1 MGFYSMPR
9 YFEHMPQ
16 VGKPMKK
23 ANPENEDQLKAIE
36 AEIHELI
43 IAAQSA
49 GRSDESLNESGQL
62 TALQRVEKL
71 VEPGTFRPLNT
82 LYNPEGNKNG
92 SVSIVKG
99 LGRING
105 KWAVIVASDNKK
117 LAGAWV
123 PGQAECL
130 LRASDTAKT
139 LRIPLVY
146 VLNCSGVKF
155 DDQDMVFPN
164 RRGGGT
170 PFFRN
175 AELNQLGIPVIVGI
189 YGTNPAGG
197 GYHSISPTIL
207 IAHEKANMAVG
218 GAGILGGMSPKGYID
233 MEGAEQIAESVAKS
247 GKTEPPGAVDI
258 HYTETGFFR
267 EVYASEE
274 GVLEGIKKYIGML
287 PSYNPEFFRVDDP
300 KAPALPLDDLY
311 SLVPLND
318 KRAYDMYNVIG

>member
-23 ANPENEDQLKAIE
+23 ANPENEAQLKAIE

-43 IAAQSA
+43 KAAQSA

-92 SVSIVKG
+92 SVSIVKAWAALTASG
-99 LGRING
+99 LLSLLLTTR
-105 KWAVIVASDNKK
+105 S
-117 LAGAWV
+117 LPV
-123 PGQAECL
+123 PGYRARPNACV
-130 LRASDTAKT
+130 RASDTAKT

-155 DDQDMVFPN
+155 DEQEKVYPN

-287 PSYNPEFFRVDDP
+287 RATIRNSSVLTIR
-300 KAPALPLDDLY
+300 KHRPA
-311 SLVPLND
+311 S
-318 KRAYDMYNVIG
+318 G

>member
-23 ANPENEDQLKAIE
+23 ANPENEAQLKAIE

-43 IAAQSA
+43 KAAQSA

-155 DDQDMVFPN
+155 D
-164 RRGGGT
+164 
-170 PFFRN
+170 
-175 AELNQLGIPVIVGI
+175 
-189 YGTNPAGG
+189 
-197 GYHSISPTIL
+197 
-207 IAHEKANMAVG
+207 
-218 GAGILGGMSPKGYID
+218 
-233 MEGAEQIAESVAKS
+233 EQE
-247 GKTEPPGAVDI
+247 
-258 HYTETGFFR
+258 
-267 EVYASEE
+267 
-274 GVLEGIKKYIGML
+274 
-287 PSYNPEFFRVDDP
+287 
-300 KAPALPLDDLY
+300 
-311 SLVPLND
+311 
-318 KRAYDMYNVIG
+318 

>member
-1 MGFYSMPR
+1 MPR

-23 ANPENEDQLKAIE
+23 ANPENEAQLKAIE

-43 IAAQSA
+43 KAAQSA

-155 DDQDMVFPN
+155 DEQEKVYPN

-247 GKTEPPGAVDI
+247 GKTEP
-258 HYTETGFFR
+258 
-267 EVYASEE
+267 
-274 GVLEGIKKYIGML
+274 LERLISITLKRVSSVKFML
-287 PSYNPEFFRVDDP
+287 PKKVFLKASKNILACCRATIRNSSVLTIRKHRPCLWMTSTPWFR
-300 KAPALPLDDLY
+300 
-311 SLVPLND
+311 
-318 KRAYDMYNVIG
+318 